1 MPRERRPL
9 LVADA
14 TGVGP
19 PVIDMFRAAGL
30 DPIAVTITGGHTA
43 SRVDRR
49 TWHVPKRDLISVVQL
64 LLQSGRLRFAAR
76 IPEAAILR
84 QELRNFRVRITA
96 AANETYTAWRENEH
110 DDTVLALALA
120 CWTAE
125 RGLPRQLK
133 VW

>member
-1 MPRERRPL
+1 L
-9 LVADA
+9 LTVDA

-19 PVIDMFRAAGL
+19 PVVDMFRAAGL
-30 DPIAVTITGGHTA
+30 DPIAVTITGGHAA
-43 SRVDRR
+43 SLVARR
-49 TWHVPKRDLISVVQL
+49 RWNVPKRDLIAVVQI

-76 IPEAAILR
+76 LPEAAVLR
-84 QELRNFRVRITA
+84 RELANFRVRITES
-96 AANETYTAWRENEH
+96 ANDTYAAWRENEH